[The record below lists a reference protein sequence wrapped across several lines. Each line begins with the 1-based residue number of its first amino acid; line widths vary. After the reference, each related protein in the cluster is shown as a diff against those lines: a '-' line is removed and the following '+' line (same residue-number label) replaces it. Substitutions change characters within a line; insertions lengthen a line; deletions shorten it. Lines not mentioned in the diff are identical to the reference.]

1 VSGLVE
7 SFLFFKLRV
16 GSGIDRASLSDV
28 SAWRSPVTYAAS
40 PSLACCCCFHCWVS
54 GRHLTVRRESTS
66 RQSTVIRRIRIVT
79 TSSICCFHCW
89 VSGRHLTQCVAN
101 VRSISVHPAARSASV
116 CASSPYST
124 HRLVSSN
131 RPTRYASAASCSAIR
146 AELWNRIDWPLGKP
160 AGHLPGR
167 LTVISLIRR

>member
-89 VSGRHLTQCVAN
+89 VSGRHLTQCVAY

-124 HRLVSSN
+124 YWKWARVLVQQ
-131 RPTRYASAASCSAIR
+131 
-146 AELWNRIDWPLGKP
+146 LGEEVC
-160 AGHLPGR
+160 APGYKKQQFIKCCPKCVTDR
-167 LTVISLIRR
+167 ERERERERENAR